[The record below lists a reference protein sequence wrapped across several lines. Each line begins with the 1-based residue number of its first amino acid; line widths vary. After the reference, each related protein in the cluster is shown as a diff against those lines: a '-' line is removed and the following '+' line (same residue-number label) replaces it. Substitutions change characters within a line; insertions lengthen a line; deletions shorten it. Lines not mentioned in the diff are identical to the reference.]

1 MSLAKG
7 PTGGLYIFHE
17 LSTGSAELGEFFLFV
32 GAYTV
37 GWFDFENSNHGR
49 PHDQT
54 SYKWANPAYM
64 ITFRENFL
72 LHYA

>member
-1 MSLAKG
+1 MSLANWW
-7 PTGGLYIFHE
+7 PVYIWRSKIHE

-37 GWFDFENSNHGR
+37 GQFDCENSNHGK

-54 SYKWANPAYM
+54 S
-64 ITFRENFL
+64 
-72 LHYA
+72 